1 MDTNKETEATVAVAS
16 AGLRNR
22 ELKVLWIAVLCILI
36 LKLIFVT
43 LAVSHLKDE
52 INPLYGIG
60 HADNYYSLAK
70 NVSHGR
76 GLRFDPDTSLTLMRE
91 PGYPYFLAVFVHEF
105 EDYNRAAII
114 ANIVLTALTAFL
126 MFNLTRKLTTLA
138 WVAVVGPIL
147 YMIHP
152 GVVLAELRSGVE
164 VLYIFLLLIFLSVLR
179 MALSSES
186 TRAYVYAGLVLGV
199 TTLVRST
206 ALLFPGAILLHSFI
220 FRGGWSSLR
229 RSVMQAVLVMAC
241 AFLVLTPWILRN
253 YMLVGKFIPTA
264 SVQGIAMQVGNYLCT
279 HDDGTKSFEELDRDA
294 AAVRNKLA
302 AQQGYRFKP
311 NYYQYFYDPH
321 DEVTFSNGLG
331 AEVVRQYIQSPS
343 LFFKCTA
350 ENVFNFWFQG
360 KNRTSTLGNMAVQ
373 SFYLILA
380 GVGLIV
386 GYRRMDKPTLV
397 LLLLFVGYTVAVYA
411 PIHAQARYS
420 LQVMPILA
428 ILAAIPICNLMARV
442 FRRRSGGVQSG

>member
-186 TRAYVYAGLVLGV
+186 TRCCFPA
-199 TTLVRST
+199 RS
-206 ALLFPGAILLHSFI
+206 
-220 FRGGWSSLR
+220 
-229 RSVMQAVLVMAC
+229 C
-241 AFLVLTPWILRN
+241 C
-253 YMLVGKFIPTA
+253 TA
-264 SVQGIAMQVGNYLCT
+264 SY
-279 HDDGTKSFEELDRDA
+279 SEA
-294 AAVRNKLA
+294 AGRRCAV
-302 AQQGYRFKP
+302 
-311 NYYQYFYDPH
+311 
-321 DEVTFSNGLG
+321 
-331 AEVVRQYIQSPS
+331 PS
-343 LFFKCTA
+343 CKRC
-350 ENVFNFWFQG
+350 W
-360 KNRTSTLGNMAVQ
+360 SW
-373 SFYLILA
+373 
-380 GVGLIV
+380 
-386 GYRRMDKPTLV
+386 
-397 LLLLFVGYTVAVYA
+397 
-411 PIHAQARYS
+411 HAHS
-420 LQVMPILA
+420 S
-428 ILAAIPICNLMARV
+428 C
-442 FRRRSGGVQSG
+442 